1 MNRSYK
7 LLVIDD
13 SQEILTAIHKYLKQK
28 KYEVATAAD
37 GLEGLKL
44 LKSAE
49 GGFDL
54 VITDLVMPNVSGVGV
69 IAILK
74 KQFPGIPVV
83 AITGY
88 GEQPE
93 ALALE
98 ANADLVLEKPFN
110 LDDLEQSIANLLSK
124 QVATDS

>member
-7 LLVIDD
+7 VLVIDD
-13 SQEILTAIHKYLKQK
+13 SQEILTVIHEYLKQK
-28 KYEVATAAD
+28 KYEVVTAAD
-37 GLEGLKL
+37 GLEGLIL

-98 ANADLVLEKPFN
+98 ANADLVLEKPFD

-124 QVATDS
+124 QIVKDS

>member
-28 KYEVATAAD
+28 NYEVATAAD

-44 LKSAE
+44 LKSTE

-88 GEQPE
+88 CEQPE

-124 QVATDS
+124 QIVKDS

>member
-28 KYEVATAAD
+28 NYEVATAAD

-124 QVATDS
+124 QIVKDS

>member
-1 MNRSYK
+1 MCRSYK

-13 SQEILTAIHKYLKQK
+13 SQEILTAIHKYLEQK
-28 KYEVATAAD
+28 KYEVTTAAD

-98 ANADLVLEKPFN
+98 ANADLVLEKPFD
-110 LDDLEQSIANLLSK
+110 LDYLEQSIANLLSK
-124 QVATDS
+124 QMVKES

>member
-7 LLVIDD
+7 LLIIDD
-13 SQEILTAIHKYLKQK
+13 SQEILTAMDKYLKQK

-44 LKSAE
+44 LRSAE

-74 KQFPGIPVV
+74 REFPGIPVV

>member
-13 SQEILTAIHKYLKQK
+13 SQEILAAIDKYLRQK

-74 KQFPGIPVV
+74 KEFPGIPVV

-98 ANADLVLEKPFN
+98 ANADLVLEKPFD
-110 LDDLEQSIANLLSK
+110 LEDLEQSIANLLSK
-124 QVATDS
+124 QVATNS

>member
-28 KYEVATAAD
+28 NYEVTTAAD

-44 LKSAE
+44 LKSSE

-124 QVATDS
+124 QIVKDS